1 MKRGGKVVWTK
12 GGASLDSPSQRKNML
27 RCAFSL
33 QTQCS
38 SRSCR
43 SWKQFCRR
51 DHFKFCCLPPGKSVW
66 VFKGKIHESIWK
78 NSTKIASIKSHLL
91 PLSGLTIKTEYN
103 LSEES
108 SCSPT
113 MVETSSPLLR
123 TRVNNSPT
131 SNPRLSP
138 QSQNFIN
145 SKMLISSQN
154 LSFFEQR
161 LNRNGLSDQKKSENV
176 NSTER
181 HLNGNSSA
189 TSLFTIDSILAK
201 QTRYSDMS
209 SPSSSPSHENSV
221 FKNGLAETSPSRS
234 TRLPSASLFQHHPG
248 LHITHLASNF
258 GSPEF
263 LGEFSPGDF
272 LRFHIKSK
280 APSHFS
286 STKIHPRGIEMF
298 KNIFICIFVLPRG
311 ITHGWISI
319 FLRTRQIIFGL
330 LVLKNVLS
338 VRGLGEFCWCDLHL
352 WRRKGF
358 PVMLFDVL

>member
-1 MKRGGKVVWTK
+1 LCERKAELRSIPLRRGKICY
-12 GGASLDSPSQRKNML
+12 AAPSLFRLNVHPVRVGRENSFV
-27 RCAFSL
+27 AA
-33 QTQCS
+33 
-38 SRSCR
+38 
-43 SWKQFCRR
+43 
-51 DHFKFCCLPPGKSVW
+51 DHFKFCCLPREKSVW
-66 VFKGKIHESIWK
+66 VFEGKIHESIWK
-78 NSTKIASIKSHLL
+78 NFTKIASIKSHLL

-103 LSEES
+103 LSEEG

-161 LNRNGLSDQKKSENV
+161 LNRNGLSDQKKSENM
-176 NSTER
+176 NNTER
-181 HLNGNSSA
+181 HLNGNSST

-209 SPSSSPSHENSV
+209 SPSSSPNHENSV

-234 TRLPSASLFQHHPG
+234 TRLPSAALFQHHPG

-272 LRFHIKSK
+272 FAFLHQIQSAFH
-280 APSHFS
+280 FC
-286 STKIHPRGIEMF
+286 STKIHPRGIGIF
-298 KNIFICIFVLPRG
+298 KKHFYLHFRL
-311 ITHGWISI
+311 TTAA
-319 FLRTRQIIFGL
+319 LRTDELAFFYA
-330 LVLKNVLS
+330 
-338 VRGLGEFCWCDLHL
+338 LGRLFL
-352 WRRKGF
+352 GF
-358 PVMLFDVL
+358 WS